1 VTVQSIDYAAIAPAL
16 VVALTAVIVL
26 VLDLLL
32 PAAGRAAI
40 VAATSG
46 IGLVVAL
53 GCVGFL
59 ALDGEPRQTF
69 CIADGECSY
78 AVDDLTLLFQLVIL
92 VGALVVAL
100 LAATVVPATR
110 VPRGEHDFLLL
121 CSISGALLLSAS
133 RDLITFIVAL
143 EVVTLPT
150 FALVGLRRY
159 DARSSEAALKIFLV
173 SITATAVSLFGI
185 SLVYGAT
192 GEITFAGLAAADR
205 AGGALGTVAVLGV
218 VLTLAAL
225 AFKVS
230 AVPFHYW
237 APDTYEGAPLPVA
250 AYLSVVSK
258 AAGFAGL
265 VLIVGRAFPAYD
277 DVWSP
282 ALGVLA
288 ALTMTLG
295 NLVALR
301 QRVAIRLLAWSSIAQ
316 AGYMLVPVAVV
327 PTATDPAAA
336 LAATVVYV
344 VVYAAMNLGA
354 FAVVS
359 AVSRHGDRLL
369 LADYRGLA
377 RTNPVA
383 ALALAFFL
391 ACLAGLPPGLVGLFA
406 KVVVFDAAID
416 ASVTWLALVM
426 AVNTVIGLAYYLA
439 WAASLFRT
447 GGELRAVGVPW
458 STGVAIGITAA
469 VTAMMSVAPG
479 LVLNLLADP
488 AALVR

>member
-1 VTVQSIDYAAIAPAL
+1 MSVQSIDFAAIAPPL
-16 VVALTAVIVL
+16 VVALTALLVL

-32 PAAGRAAI
+32 PEARRAVT
-40 VAATSG
+40 VAVTTAV
-46 IGLVVAL
+46 GLLVAL
-53 GCVGFL
+53 GAVA
-59 ALDGEPRQTF
+59 ALTVDGAQRQTF
-69 CIADGECSY
+69 CVASDECSY

-92 VGALVVAL
+92 AGALIVVL
-100 LAATVVPATR
+100 IAATGVPTMR

-121 CSISGALLLSAS
+121 CSVSGALVLAAS
-133 RDLITFIVAL
+133 RDLVGFIVAL

-159 DARSSEAALKIFLV
+159 DPRSSEAALKIFLV
-173 SITATAVSLFGI
+173 SVTATAVSLFGI

-192 GEITFAGLAAADR
+192 GEMFFVALAEAPRPD
-205 AGGALGTVAVLGV
+205 GALGTVAALGV

-230 AVPFHYW
+230 AVPFHFW

-258 AAGFAGL
+258 AAGFVGI
-265 VLIVGRAFPAYD
+265 VLLVGRAFPAYD
-277 DVWSP
+277 DVWGP
-282 ALGVLA
+282 VLAVLA
-288 ALTMTLG
+288 AVTMTLG

-316 AGYMLVPVAVV
+316 AGYMLVPIAVV

-336 LAATVVYV
+336 LAATIVYV

-354 FAVVS
+354 FSVVS
-359 AVSRHGDRLL
+359 VVNRAGDRNLL
-369 LADYRGLA
+369 SDYRGLA

-416 ASVTWLALVM
+416 ASANWLALIM
-426 AVNTVIGLAYYLA
+426 AINTVIGLAYYLA
-439 WAASLFRT
+439 WAASLFRP
-447 GGELRAVGVPW
+447 GDERPAAGVPW
-458 STGVAIGITAA
+458 STGAAIGVTAA
-469 VTAMMSVAPG
+469 ITVVLSVAPG
-479 LVLNLLADP
+479 VVLNLLADP
-488 AALVR
+488 GALLR

>member
-1 VTVQSIDYAAIAPAL
+1 MTVQSIDYAAIAPPL
-16 VVALTAVIVL
+16 VVALAALLVL

-32 PAAGRAAI
+32 PAGRRASV
-40 VAATSG
+40 VAVTSG
-46 IGLVVAL
+46 VALLVALACVVAL
-53 GCVGFL
+53 VR
-59 ALDGEPRQTF
+59 DGEQRQTF
-69 CIADGECSY
+69 CVGPEQCSY
-78 AVDDLTLLFQLVIL
+78 AVDNLTLLFQAVIL
-92 VGALVVAL
+92 VGALVVVL
-100 LAATVVPATR
+100 IAATVVPATR

-121 CSISGALLLSAS
+121 CSISGALLLAAS
-133 RDLITFIVAL
+133 RDLVGFIVAL

-159 DARSSEAALKIFLV
+159 DPRSSEAALKIFLV
-173 SITATAVSLFGI
+173 SVTATAVSLFGI

-192 GEITFAGLAAADR
+192 GDFFFATLA
-205 AGGALGTVAVLGV
+205 GAERPDGAIGTVAALGV
-218 VLTLAAL
+218 ALTLAAL

-230 AVPFHYW
+230 AVPFHFW

-258 AAGFAGL
+258 VAGFVGI
-265 VLIVGRAFPAYD
+265 VLLVGRAFPAYD
-277 DVWSP
+277 NVWAP
-282 ALGVLA
+282 VLGVLA

-301 QRVAIRLLAWSSIAQ
+301 QRIAVRLLAWSSIAQ
-316 AGYMLVPVAVV
+316 AGYMLVPIAVV
-327 PTATDPAAA
+327 PAASDPAAA
-336 LAATVVYV
+336 LAATIVYV

-359 AVSRHGDRLL
+359 VVSRQSDGSLL
-369 LADYRGLA
+369 SDYRGLA

-416 ASVTWLALVM
+416 ASANWLAVVM

-439 WAASLFRT
+439 WAASLFRA
-447 GGELRAVGVPW
+447 GDERPAAGVPW
-458 STGVAIGITAA
+458 STGAAIGITAA
-469 VTAMMSVAPG
+469 VTILLSVAPG
-479 LVLNLLADP
+479 IVLNLLADP
-488 AALVR
+488 AALLR

>member
-1 VTVQSIDYAAIAPAL
+1 MTVQSIDYAAIAPPL
-16 VVALTAVIVL
+16 VVALTALLAL

-32 PAAGRAAI
+32 PAARRASTVAI
-40 VAATSG
+40 VSG
-46 IGLVVAL
+46 IGLLVAL
-53 GCVGFL
+53 GVVG
-59 ALDGEPRQTF
+59 ALTVDGRRRETF
-69 CIADGECSY
+69 CVAPGECSY
-78 AVDDLTLLFQLVIL
+78 AVDELTLLFQLVIL
-92 VGALVVAL
+92 AGALVVVL
-100 LAATVVPATR
+100 IAATVVPGTR

-121 CSISGALLLSAS
+121 CSISGALVLAAS
-133 RDLITFIVAL
+133 RDLVGFIVAL

-150 FALVGLRRY
+150 FAMVGLRRY

-173 SITATAVSLFGI
+173 SVTATAVSLFGI

-192 GEITFAGLAAADR
+192 GEVFFAPLANASRPD
-205 AGGALGTVAVLGV
+205 GALDTVAAVGV

-230 AVPFHYW
+230 AVPFHFW

-258 AAGFAGL
+258 AAGFVGI
-265 VLIVGRAFPAYD
+265 VLLVGRAFPSYD
-277 DVWSP
+277 DVWGP
-282 ALGVLA
+282 VVGVLA

-301 QRVAIRLLAWSSIAQ
+301 QRSAIRLLAWSSIAQ
-316 AGYMLVPVAVV
+316 AGYMLVPIAVV
-327 PTATDPAAA
+327 PAASDPAAA
-336 LAATVVYV
+336 IAATIVYV

-359 AVSRHGDRLL
+359 VVSRQSDRNLL
-369 LADYRGLA
+369 SDYRGLA
-377 RTNPVA
+377 RTNPIA

-416 ASVTWLALVM
+416 ASANWLALIM

-439 WAASLFRT
+439 WAASLFRA
-447 GGELRAVGVPW
+447 GDERPAAGVPW
-458 STGVAIGITAA
+458 STGAAIGVTAA
-469 VTAMMSVAPG
+469 ITVVLSVAPG
-479 LVLNLLADP
+479 IVLNLLADP
-488 AALVR
+488 AVLLR